1 MDQKEFEVKLD
12 EYANKI
18 SVAVGEGVKKV
29 EEAFDKGRENLK
41 ADSAEAEAEGGG
53 GGGGFR
59 GMKGSPKSGIVLI
72 GAGIVWL
79 LYIAGF
85 FQQWIFPILV
95 IALGIYFIVRNR

>member
-1 MDQKEFEVKLD
+1 MDQKEFEGKLD

-18 SVAVGEGVKKV
+18 SATVGEGVKKV

-41 ADSAEAEAEGGG
+41 ADAAEGEGEG
-53 GGGGFR
+53 ERGGFR

>member
-1 MDQKEFEVKLD
+1 MDQKEFEGKLD

-18 SVAVGEGVKKV
+18 SSAVGDGVKRV

-41 ADSAEAEAEGGG
+41 ADSAEGERV
-53 GGGGFR
+53 GFR